1 MRGFLT
7 SYPVSFQPFACVA
20 ALRSR
25 FFFCEKYRRK
35 VELITYL
42 IQLVLVKGYS
52 KNTVI
57 IDEYGLENLTTNNKR
72 CRLLD

>member
-25 FFFCEKYRRK
+25 FFLLKNRRK
-35 VELITYL
+35 VESITYL
-42 IQLVLVKGYS
+42 IQLGFVKGYS

-72 CRLLD
+72 RRLLD